1 MLDRQPSRLFRAHP
15 FSCTLREQER
25 ILSLLFCLVITS
37 PSLPHLPLSSFS
49 RLRCK
54 GTGAPQLRS
63 PDWPLGHDVGDS
75 HLSELVDG
83 NVSLEFTAEVFAAAL
98 KIGIPV
104 LLVAPEF
111 LGSVGEVTPC
121 NPWEFIELK
130 SLLSEDGV
138 FTGAFCGCELAGT
151 STKRPL
157 RVLTSFTSLRKLLHL
172 GPPVLQ
178 QVEGRQ
184 VYRGPLPIDCACGR
198 HVRGMPPQLLE
209 DLDHTNFLTRHLAML
224 IARAICILPLGMGF
238 LQIRLRPHL

>member
-1 MLDRQPSRLFRAHP
+1 M
-15 FSCTLREQER
+15 
-25 ILSLLFCLVITS
+25 
-37 PSLPHLPLSSFS
+37 
-49 RLRCK
+49 
-54 GTGAPQLRS
+54 
-63 PDWPLGHDVGDS
+63 
-75 HLSELVDG
+75 DG

-104 LLVAPEF
+104 LLLAPEF

-130 SLLSEDGV
+130 GLLSEDGV
-138 FTGAFCGCELAGT
+138 FTAFNGCELAGT

-184 VYRGPLPIDCACGR
+184 VYRGPLPIDCACGK

-209 DLDHTNFLTRHLAML
+209 DLDHTNFLTRHLALL
-224 IARAICILPLGMGF
+224 IALSPLVRTLGQDVPTGRMLGV
-238 LQIRLRPHL
+238 